1 MLTVSRSFPAVCLSA
16 AAVTAVNY
24 DFSAPLEASNYLEAT
39 ANAEEKAHIFAAPGA
54 SVPTTQ
60 PMDYGRM
67 TPDLEIGV
75 YFISGTSAAVPFV
88 SGVAANC
95 LMSGACAASSSG
107 SDIIAML
114 QGAARER
121 RLQQPESGFSGDPAT
136 PNAATA
142 GKYYG
147 YLVWSKW

>member
-1 MLTVSRSFPAVCLSA
+1 LST
-16 AAVTAVNY
+16 AAVTAVNH
-24 DFSAPLEASNYLEAT
+24 DFSAPSATSNYLEAT
-39 ANAEEKAHIFAAPGA
+39 ANKTEKAHIFAAPGS

-60 PMDYGRM
+60 PVDYGQM
-67 TPDLEIGV
+67 TPDLDIGV
-75 YFISGTSAAVPFV
+75 YYISGTSAAAPFV

-95 LMSGACAASSSG
+95 LMSGACAANSSG
-107 SDIIAML
+107 TDIIATL

-121 RLQQPESGFSGDPAT
+121 AVLQPASGFSGDPAT
-136 PNAATA
+136 PNAGTA